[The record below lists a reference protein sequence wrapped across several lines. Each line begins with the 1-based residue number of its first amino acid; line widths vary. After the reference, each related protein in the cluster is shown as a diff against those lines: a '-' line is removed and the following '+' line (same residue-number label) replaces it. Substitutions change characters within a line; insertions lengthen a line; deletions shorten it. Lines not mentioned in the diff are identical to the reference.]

1 MKKQTAMN
9 IIKFL
14 DKVEIKGH
22 KEREAMNEACDVL
35 LEIVNT
41 KEEDGKA
48 DAE

>member
-14 DKVEIKGH
+14 DQVGIKGH
-22 KEREAMNEACDVL
+22 REREAMNEACDAL
-35 LEIVNT
+35 LEIVNA

-48 DAE
+48 DT